1 MTPLCAIAEFVTIV
15 AIFAMILGPLQWL
28 GFGKRPVTH
37 FALALAVAFAAG
49 VLAAPQQRVIVA
61 DLPVP
66 PLVKEILP

>member
-1 MTPLCAIAEFVTIV
+1 MTPLCAIAEFITIV
-15 AIFAMILGPLQWL
+15 AIFAMVLGPLQWL
-28 GFGKRPVTH
+28 GFGGRTMH

-49 VLAAPQQRVIVA
+49 ILAAPQQRIIIA